1 MLCSRRADTVRTAAD
16 RHILDRRDRLL
27 PGIHHLQFLH
37 SALFE
42 FAAHDLRQRADR
54 RLIDVRHLKHCRI
67 QLVAGAHA
75 ADDRRSCLLR
85 LHDQRNLCRHSIDC
99 IHDIRIA
106 GKIELV
112 LCLWQIEALVHLHL
126 AVRVDVENAVTH
138 DLRLIFSHGA
148 ARCDDLTVQI
158 GEADLIIVDQIDG
171 SHTAS
176 HQRLY
181 GVASHTTNTKNSDPR
196 TREPLHSLFS

>member
-1 MLCSRRADTVRTAAD
+1 MRTAAD
-16 RHILDRRDRLL
+16 RHILDRRNRLFL
-27 PGIHHLQFLH
+27 GIYHLQFLH
-37 SALFE
+37 PALFE
-42 FAAHDLRQRADR
+42 LAAHDLRQRANR

-75 ADDRRSCLLR
+75 ADDRRSCLFR

-99 IHDIRIA
+99 VHDIRIA
-106 GKIELV
+106 RKIELV
-112 LCLWQIEALVHLHL
+112 SRLRQIEALVYLHL

-148 ARCDDLTVQI
+148 ARCDDLTVQV
-158 GEADLIIVDQIDG
+158 GEADLVIVDQIDG
-171 SHTAS
+171 SHTAP
-176 HQRLY
+176 HQRLH
-181 GVASHTTNTKNSDPR
+181 GVASHTANAKNSDPR